1 MKIHE
6 VDCKLLEFDFGKTG
20 LGRSISRLTPTQLAR
35 DASNWLLNKKI
46 PDEIDQY
53 GQRRQEEKRRQKR
66 SQHKTSPKR
75 KPFGKMDGSFLD

>member
-46 PDEIDQY
+46 PDELDRY
-53 GQRRQEEKRRQKR
+53 GQRRQQEKRQQQQQQQQQQRR
-66 SQHKTSPKR
+66 RHSSN
-75 KPFGKMDGSFLD
+75 MDGGFLK

>member
-35 DASNWLLNKKI
+35 DASNWIFNKKI
-46 PDEIDQY
+46 PDELDQY
-53 GQRRQEEKRRQKR
+53 GQRRQQEKRQQQQKQQQQRRQR
-66 SQHKTSPKR
+66 TS
-75 KPFGKMDGSFLD
+75 KMDGAFLK